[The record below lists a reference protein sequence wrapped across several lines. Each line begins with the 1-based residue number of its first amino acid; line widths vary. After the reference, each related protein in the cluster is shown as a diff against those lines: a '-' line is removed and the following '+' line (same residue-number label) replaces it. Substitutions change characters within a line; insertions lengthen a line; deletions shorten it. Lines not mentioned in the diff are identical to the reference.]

1 MDNLSNITNWKDRST
16 CVLFGDGGAAAV
28 LGEGDDLLAIHLT
41 AAGNDEVLRIPHGE
55 NSSPFYEHKPEP
67 ALLQMMGNDVYKFAV
82 TAMPE
87 GIRTVLK
94 KLVFNRV
101 MLIGLFLIRLISELL
116 IQPQQSL
123 IFQEKDF
130 SAISITMAILLQEV
144 FLLLSTKQVRL
155 DFSRRVI

>member
-1 MDNLSNITNWKDRST
+1 
-16 CVLFGDGGAAAV
+16 
-28 LGEGDDLLAIHLT
+28 
-41 AAGNDEVLRIPHGE
+41 
-55 NSSPFYEHKPEP
+55 
-67 ALLQMMGNDVYKFAV
+67 
-82 TAMPE
+82 
-87 GIRTVLK
+87 
-94 KLVFNRV
+94 